1 MFKLAVGSLKN
12 RAFVALLS
20 FVIAVLGIFS
30 MLTLKQELIP
40 SVDLPAV
47 NVIAISP
54 GATSEQMKER
64 VASPVEA
71 QLQTIP
77 EVSGTQT
84 SSSSSFTSIT
94 VELDYG
100 TDIARVTNKVEQAIQ
115 RGSTN
120 FPANIETEVISGGT
134 SMIPLSYVAVT
145 SDGDA
150 AETAQR
156 INDTLLPALEGVSGL
171 ANVELIGAPEQ
182 IIRINLDQERVAEL
196 GIQTSAIQEAL
207 EDNGLSVPIGTL
219 TEGDTALDVT
229 VGQPISSI
237 EELRDIPVVAS
248 QEEVEMPDGST
259 MPGPAT
265 VYPLSDIAEVEFA
278 QADNTTVGRLNGE
291 AAVAIILYPTASANL
306 VETSAE
312 VNDVLDEIA
321 PVIGGN
327 TQFNML
333 FEQAPYIT
341 DSIASLAKEGA
352 LGLLFATVVIL
363 IFLLSV
369 RSTLVTA
376 ISIPLSLLVGFIGML
391 VLGYTLN
398 MLTLAALTLTI
409 GRVVDDSIVV
419 IENIKRHL
427 EYGKDKKQAVLDGV
441 REVASAITAATIV
454 SFIVFVPI
462 GLVSGLVGELFRPF
476 AFTVVI
482 AMAASLFVA
491 LTIVPVLAY
500 WFLRPSKQ
508 ALLAAR
514 RGESEQF
521 AKEATEKEKRYWLT
535 RAYRPVFNGSQ
546 RFPKVTLAI
555 AALILVGTVAMFPL
569 LRINLLGTANQGM
582 VFVTQDVRPGASIEA
597 QVEQASVVE
606 DAALDVDGVES
617 VATIIGTNPMMGG
630 GLSYLV
636 AVDPTLDVTEITDA
650 IVAAGQDASGDDS
663 IASQEGGMLGSGT
676 VDVTITASNP
686 DVLAEAADAVAAAV
700 ADLPEAGTVENNLQ
714 AEAPAIQV
722 TVDRD
727 AAAASGLT
735 ENDIVGM
742 IAAQM
747 VEPEIGTITIENV
760 DTSIYLSIDDP
771 VTSVE
776 ELRQMQVLGQPLEDF
791 ASVEEVSSV
800 PTINTQNGQTTATVS
815 VTPANPDNLGAAS
828 SAVENAVA
836 EADLPDGAVT
846 NMAGAAE
853 QLADSFQKLIYALL
867 AAVLLI
873 YVTLVWIF
881 KSLAQPALLLV
892 SIPFAAIG
900 SFVALLVSGTALDL
914 SAMIGMLMLT
924 GIVVTNAVML
934 IDLINQYRER
944 GYELDD
950 AIREG
955 AMHRLRPI
963 VMTALATI
971 AAMVPMAAGFS
982 ANSGFISQPL
992 AVSVIGGLVSSTLLT
1007 LVLLP
1012 VLYRFL
1018 ERGKLRRAE
1027 KREAKSQAKLDD
1039 LEKEMEA
1046 SSKEDVDA

>member
-1 MFKLAVGSLKN
+1 MFKLTIGSLKN

-47 NVIAISP
+47 NVVAISP

-77 EVSGTQT
+77 EVASTET
-84 SSSSSFTSIT
+84 SSSSSFSTIT
-94 VELDYG
+94 VELEYG
-100 TDIARVTNKVEQAIQ
+100 TDIARATNKVEQAIQ
-115 RGSTN
+115 RGSGN
-120 FPANIETEVISGGT
+120 FPENIETEVISGGT
-134 SMIPLSYVAVT
+134 SMIPLSYIAVT
-145 SDGDA
+145 SEGDA
-150 AETAQR
+150 AQTTQR
-156 INDTLLPALEGVSGL
+156 INDTLLPALERVDGL

-182 IIRINLDQERVAEL
+182 IIRISLDQARVAEL
-196 GIQTSAIQEAL
+196 GIDVSAIQEAL

-219 TEGDTALDVT
+219 TDGDTSLDVT
-229 VGQPISSI
+229 VGQPITSI
-237 EELRDIPVVAS
+237 EELREIPVVAA
-248 QEEVEMPDGST
+248 QEEIELPDGT
-259 MPGPAT
+259 TAPGPAT
-265 VYPLSDIAEVEFA
+265 VYPLSDIATVDFA
-278 QADNTTVGRLNGE
+278 QASDSMVGRLNGT

-312 VNDVLDEIA
+312 VNEVLDEVA
-321 PVIGGN
+321 PVIGGDTEFN
-327 TQFNML
+327 TL

-363 IFLLSV
+363 IFLTSV

-391 VLGYTLN
+391 VFGYTLN

-427 EYGKDKKQAVLDGV
+427 EYGKPKKQAVLDGT

-476 AFTVVI
+476 AFTVVV

-491 LTIVPVLAY
+491 LTIVPVLAL
-500 WFLRPSKQ
+500 WFLRPSGE

-514 RGESEQF
+514 RGESEEF
-521 AKEATEKEKRYWLT
+521 ARQAQEKESRYWLT
-535 RAYRPVFNGSQ
+535 RAYRPVFDASQ
-546 RFPKVTLAI
+546 KFPKVTVAI
-555 AALILVGTVAMFPL
+555 AVAILAGTVALFPA
-569 LRINLLGTANQGM
+569 LRVNLLGSTNQGM
-582 VFVTQDVRPGASIEA
+582 IFVTQDVRPGSSVES
-597 QVEQASVVE
+597 QVEQAAVVE
-606 DAALDVDGVES
+606 EAVLDVDGVQS
-617 VATIIGTNPMMGG
+617 VATIVGSNPLMGGG

-636 AVDPTLDVTEITDA
+636 AVDVSYDVEEITDA
-650 IVAAGQDASGDDS
+650 IVTAGQQASGDDS
-663 IASQEGGMLGSGT
+663 ISAQQTSMLGGGT

-686 DVLAEAADAVAAAV
+686 DVLAEAADVVTTAVS
-700 ADLPEAGTVENNLQ
+700 DLAEAESVVNNLD

-727 AAAASGLT
+727 AAAGAGLT

-747 VEPEIGTITIENV
+747 VEPELGQITIENV
-760 DTSIYLSIDDP
+760 DTSIYMSIDNP
-771 VTSVE
+771 VTSVA
-776 ELRQMQVLGQPLEDF
+776 ELRQMQVLGQPLEAF
-791 ASVEEVSSV
+791 AAVEEVSSV

-815 VTPANPDNLGAAS
+815 VTPVNSDNLGAVT
-828 SAVENAVA
+828 SAVEDAVA
-836 EADLPDGAVT
+836 NADLPDGAIT
-846 NMAGAAE
+846 DMAGAAE

-881 KSLAQPALLLV
+881 KSLLQPALLLV

-900 SFVALLVSGTALDL
+900 SFIALLIMGTPLDL

-934 IDLINQYRER
+934 IDLINQYREQ
-944 GYELDD
+944 GYELND

-963 VMTALATI
+963 IMTALATI
-971 AAMVPMAAGFS
+971 AAMIPMAAGFS

-1012 VLYRFL
+1012 VLYCFL
-1018 ERGKLRRAE
+1018 ERGKERRAV
-1027 KREAKSQAKLDD
+1027 KREAKAAAKLDE
-1039 LEKEMEA
+1039 LEKA
-1046 SSKEDVDA
+1046 DA

>member
-1 MFKLAVGSLKN
+1 MFKLTVGSLKN

-47 NVIAISP
+47 NVVAISP

-77 EVSGTQT
+77 EVASTET
-84 SSSSSFTSIT
+84 SSSSSFSTIT
-94 VELDYG
+94 VELEYG
-100 TDIARVTNKVEQAIQ
+100 TDIARATNKVEQAIQ
-115 RGSTN
+115 RGSGN
-120 FPANIETEVISGGT
+120 FPENIETEVISGGT
-134 SMIPLSYVAVT
+134 SMIPLSYIAVT
-145 SDGDA
+145 SEGDA
-150 AETAQR
+150 AQTTQR
-156 INDTLLPALEGVSGL
+156 INDTLLPALERVDGL

-182 IIRINLDQERVAEL
+182 IIRISLDQARVAEL
-196 GIQTSAIQEAL
+196 GIDVSAIQEAL

-219 TEGDTALDVT
+219 TDGDTSLDVT
-229 VGQPISSI
+229 VGQPITSI
-237 EELRDIPVVAS
+237 EELREIPVVAA
-248 QEEVEMPDGST
+248 QEEIELPDGT
-259 MPGPAT
+259 TAPGPAT
-265 VYPLSDIAEVEFA
+265 VYPLSDIATVDFA
-278 QADNTTVGRLNGE
+278 QASDSMVGRLNGT

-312 VNDVLDEIA
+312 VNEVLDEVA
-321 PVIGGN
+321 PVIGGDTEFN
-327 TQFNML
+327 TL

-363 IFLLSV
+363 IFLTSV

-391 VLGYTLN
+391 VFGYTLN

-427 EYGKDKKQAVLDGV
+427 EYGKPKKQAVLDGT

-476 AFTVVI
+476 AFTVVV

-491 LTIVPVLAY
+491 LTIVPVLAL
-500 WFLRPSKQ
+500 WFLRPSGE

-514 RGESEQF
+514 RGESEEF
-521 AKEATEKEKRYWLT
+521 ARQSQEKESRYWLT
-535 RAYRPVFNGSQ
+535 RAYRPVFDASQ
-546 RFPKVTLAI
+546 KFPKVTVAI
-555 AALILVGTVAMFPL
+555 AVAILAGTVALFPA
-569 LRINLLGTANQGM
+569 LRVNLLGSTNQGM
-582 VFVTQDVRPGASIEA
+582 IFVTQDVRPGSSVES
-597 QVEQASVVE
+597 QVEQAAVVE
-606 DAALDVDGVES
+606 EAVLDVDGVQS
-617 VATIIGTNPMMGG
+617 VATIVGSNPLMGG
-630 GLSYLV
+630 AGLSYLV
-636 AVDPTLDVTEITDA
+636 AVDVSYDVEEITDA
-650 IVAAGQDASGDDS
+650 IVTAGQEASGDDS
-663 IASQEGGMLGSGT
+663 ISAQQTGMLGGGT

-686 DVLAEAADAVAAAV
+686 DVLAEAADVVTAAV
-700 ADLPEAGTVENNLQ
+700 SDLAEAESVVNNLD

-727 AAAASGLT
+727 AAAGAGLT

-747 VEPEIGTITIENV
+747 VEPELGQITIENV
-760 DTSIYLSIDDP
+760 DTSIYMSIDNP
-771 VTSVE
+771 VTSVA
-776 ELRQMQVLGQPLEDF
+776 ELRQMQVLGQPLEAF
-791 ASVEEVSSV
+791 AAVEEVSSV

-815 VTPANPDNLGAAS
+815 VTPVNSDNLGAVT
-828 SAVENAVA
+828 SAVEDAVA
-836 EADLPDGAVT
+836 NADLPDGAIT
-846 NMAGAAE
+846 DMAGAAE

-881 KSLAQPALLLV
+881 KSLLQPALLLV

-900 SFVALLVSGTALDL
+900 SFIALLIMGTPLDL

-934 IDLINQYRER
+934 IDLINQYREQ
-944 GYELDD
+944 GYELND

-963 VMTALATI
+963 IMTALATI
-971 AAMVPMAAGFS
+971 AAMIPMAAGFS

-1018 ERGKLRRAE
+1018 ERGKERRAV
-1027 KREAKSQAKLDD
+1027 KREAKAAAKLDE
-1039 LEKEMEA
+1039 LEKA
-1046 SSKEDVDA
+1046 DA